1 MKDNLKFKKIILI
14 VIDSFGIGQA
24 KDAALYN
31 DEGADTFGHI
41 FEQFPNI
48 KLPTLYDLGLGELHP
63 SVNYK
68 QKMGY
73 SLKLNESSY
82 SKDTLTG
89 HWEMMGIKTTVPLKT
104 FTDTGFPVV

>member
-31 DEGADTFGHI
+31 DEGADTLVI
-41 FEQFPNI
+41 FRTVSEYQITN
-48 KLPTLYDLGLGELHP
+48 LYDLGLGELHP

-104 FTDTGFPVV
+104 FTDTGFPVD